1 MLGNGKYELVYANG
15 KAVESLLSKEQTTS
29 TTQSAIESKK
39 ADIEKLEKEKQ
50 EALQP
55 LIEEKEQIEKEIEEI
70 EKDTKGSLQ
79 ESDRISSVKKE
90 IANLRNENGEIPAN
104 KMGEFNKLSKLLRFL
119 QLSPS
124 LQIERAIQDFID
136 KNNLTDKQER
146 YIRSLSKIRD
156 SFSEIV
162 QELQDLTSVEFVK
175 SDLMDIVDSNNTSIE
190 KIIND
195 SQDEINETKNKASN
209 IAAKELGIEIEKEY
223 SADELDN
230 FVQKHGSNQT
240 KFIWNLIKNI
250 AQKLGVKT
258 RFSLEGK
265 TTVPNGYA
273 GHYAQGKIDNRA
285 TLLQTP
291 DVAARVIVHELVH
304 GVTNYIIDAVKKNRT
319 DVLSLLTQKQINA
332 AKKLS
337 ALLKQL
343 QSDSNTK
350 DFYGAKNEDEILAEL
365 THDGFVEALKNK
377 KLNFVEKILDY
388 ILDILGVSTNAYE
401 EALGILKDMLENPI
415 DYIDKGFVQSNSLY
429 SQSNTKLDQLKQ
441 QLAEVN
447 KKIDEVTKRFD
458 AQIAQKQSEL
468 KTLEEASTT
477 QSEIDK
483 KADIEIGK
491 VGNTEYE
498 VKVDGVYYQGKKL
511 NNPENKTHRQL
522 IEADI
527 ERRRP
532 TSYIRDSKDKK
543 SSLETFRNEAKREW
557 DGVSV
562 ITGDR
567 MKNLYV
573 GIQLFAEAYPEY
585 KELLNKFI
593 KKENGTIGITNNNLS
608 FVLNTL
614 KKQGVTTES
623 ELGSKINAKY
633 DAELEALCNLL

>member
-1 MLGNGKYELVYANG
+1 
-15 KAVESLLSKEQTTS
+15 
-29 TTQSAIESKK
+29 
-39 ADIEKLEKEKQ
+39 
-50 EALQP
+50 
-55 LIEEKEQIEKEIEEI
+55 
-70 EKDTKGSLQ
+70 
-79 ESDRISSVKKE
+79 
-90 IANLRNENGEIPAN
+90 
-104 KMGEFNKLSKLLRFL
+104 
-119 QLSPS
+119 
-124 LQIERAIQDFID
+124 
-136 KNNLTDKQER
+136 
-146 YIRSLSKIRD
+146 
-156 SFSEIV
+156 
-162 QELQDLTSVEFVK
+162 VEFVK

-468 KTLEEASTT
+468 KALEEQST
-477 QSEIDK
+477 SAK
-483 KADIEIGK
+483 KADIE
-491 VGNTEYE
+491 
-498 VKVDGVYYQGKKL
+498 
-511 NNPENKTHRQL
+511 
-522 IEADI
+522 
-527 ERRRP
+527 RR
-532 TSYIRDSKDKK
+532 
-543 SSLETFRNEAKREW
+543 
-557 DGVSV
+557 
-562 ITGDR
+562 
-567 MKNLYV
+567 
-573 GIQLFAEAYPEY
+573 
-585 KELLNKFI
+585 
-593 KKENGTIGITNNNLS
+593 
-608 FVLNTL
+608 
-614 KKQGVTTES
+614 
-623 ELGSKINAKY
+623 
-633 DAELEALCNLL
+633 